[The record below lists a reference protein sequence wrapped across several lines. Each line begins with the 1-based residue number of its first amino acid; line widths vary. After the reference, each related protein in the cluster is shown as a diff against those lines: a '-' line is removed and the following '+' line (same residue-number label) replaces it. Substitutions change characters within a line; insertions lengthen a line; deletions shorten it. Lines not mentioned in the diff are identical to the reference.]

1 MDRETILSG
10 LNPEQRRAAEA
21 VDGAWLVVAGAGSG
35 KTTVLSRRVAALIAL
50 GIDPSSI
57 LLLTFTRAAARN
69 MLERARKLA
78 PAAADVSGGTFHSIA
93 HRLVSENHAMFRL
106 PERPTILDSEDT
118 ASAFRKI
125 VAALGGKEENMPKAG
140 AIAKACSFAVN
151 TRRSVEDAVWEKM
164 PRFGY
169 AADFVAKCAE
179 EYKDYKRSRGLLDYD
194 DLLVAW
200 DVMMDHPRVGQ
211 AVRDRFRYVLV
222 DEHQDSNA
230 LQCSIVAK
238 LGGDRPNVMAV
249 GDPAQSIYA
258 FRGSAPRTMFAFLD
272 SWPDA
277 EVVNLEVNYR
287 SGPEILAVANAVDC
301 SMRERFDRELRPAP
315 GAWGATPLLVTV
327 PSLDEEASYVATRIL
342 EAKDDGTPLGEQAVL
357 VRSMMAARHVEA
369 ELVRRRIPYKVSGG
383 IRISEA
389 AHIKDMLCLAR
400 TVVNVLDEPAW
411 MRVLTMARGIGDK
424 KAAGVYAKLSEPG
437 RTEDPAETVLE
448 MCRKS
453 PDIPT
458 IVEAWRALAAGGPPV
473 YALERAISILEDL
486 FSQRY
491 DDWRMRRADV
501 AAVSGLAESHDS
513 LDSFLST
520 VTLDYSVDRKS
531 KVLGIDDE
539 EAPVTV
545 STVHSAKGLEWDRV
559 YVPSFIDGHM
569 PSVYSRGDDEME
581 EEKRVLYVAVTRARR
596 SLEIVRPVIGR
607 QSALAPESP
616 FEHLFSDLTERVR
629 KGEVRRPTSFSLGM
643 DADIDIFGLSRM
655 TDSPSSAEE

>member
-10 LNPEQRRAAEA
+10 LNEQQRRAAEA

-35 KTTVLSRRVAALIAL
+35 KTTVLSRRVAALIAH
-50 GIDPSSI
+50 GIEPSSI

-106 PERPTILDSEDT
+106 PDRPTILDPEDT

-125 VAALGGKEENMPKAG
+125 VAAMGGKEENMPKAG
-140 AIAKACSFAVN
+140 AIAKACSYAIN
-151 TRRSVEDAVWEKM
+151 TRSTVEDAVWEKM
-164 PRFGY
+164 PQFGY
-169 AADFVAKCAE
+169 AADFVARCAA

-200 DVMMDHPRVGQ
+200 DAMMDHPRVGQ
-211 AVRDRFRYVLV
+211 AVRERFRYVLV

-238 LGGDRPNVMAV
+238 LGGDSPNVMAV

-258 FRGSAPRTMFAFLD
+258 FRGSAPRTMFAFLE

-277 EVVNLEVNYR
+277 QVVNLEVNYR
-287 SGPEILAVANAVDC
+287 SGPEILAVANAVDR
-301 SMRERFDRELRPAP
+301 SMRERFDRQLLPAP
-315 GAWGATPLLVTV
+315 GAWGTTPMIVTV
-327 PSLDEEASYVATRIL
+327 PGLDEEARYISDRIL

-411 MRVLTMARGIGDK
+411 MRVLTMARGVGDK
-424 KAAGVYAKLSEPG
+424 KASAVYGKLSDPE
-437 RTEDPAETVLE
+437 RTADVADVVLD

-453 PDIPT
+453 PDIAT
-458 IVEAWRALAAGGPPV
+458 IVQAWRTLAAGGPPV
-473 YALERAISILEDL
+473 SALDRAMAILEDL

-491 DDWRMRRADV
+491 DDWRQRRADV

-513 LDSFLST
+513 LDSFLSA
-520 VTLDYSVDRKS
+520 VTLDHSVDRKA
-531 KVLGIDDE
+531 KLLGVDDQE
-539 EAPVTV
+539 EPVTV

-559 YVPSFIDGHM
+559 YVPSFVDGHM
-569 PSVYSRGDDEME
+569 PSVYSREPDEIE

-596 SLEIVRPVIGR
+596 SLEIVRPVVGR
-607 QSALAPESP
+607 QGALAPESP
-616 FEHLFSDLTERVR
+616 FEHIFSDLAERVR
-629 KGEVRRPTSFSLGM
+629 KGEFRRPATFAFGV
-643 DADIDIFGLSRM
+643 DADIDIFG
-655 TDSPSSAEE
+655 